1 MLEVLQLKGPAKYRL
16 FAGLFTL
23 CVKLIFI
30 ILWISSMYIC
40 IGGDLD
46 GEVVNNREGTFFEAS
61 EIDPGKQ
68 STYNRQ
74 SYKIGENIYW
84 FWLCA
89 EMPYSETTKIAK
101 KYLTEKYTYLS

>member
-1 MLEVLQLKGPAKYRL
+1 MN
-16 FAGLFTL
+16 
-23 CVKLIFI
+23 
-30 ILWISSMYIC
+30 IC

-61 EIDPGKQ
+61 EIYPGKQ

-89 EMPYSETTKIAK
+89 EMPYSVTTKIAK

>member
-1 MLEVLQLKGPAKYRL
+1 MDFFLLLDFAERITAQKGPAKYRL
-16 FAGLFTL
+16 LAGLFIL
-23 CVKLIFI
+23 CVKLPFI

-74 SYKIGENIYW
+74 S
-84 FWLCA
+84 
-89 EMPYSETTKIAK
+89 
-101 KYLTEKYTYLS
+101 